1 MKKAFTLLFI
11 TITLASCSLNN
22 DQIPAQ
28 EKTILGRWHVVGF
41 EETVLYEF
49 TKDLRHTI
57 YSTDGNFG
65 SLSEAIPNPN
75 SWTYNG
81 NELIID
87 LSSGN
92 FLKAK
97 LNFKCDNNV
106 LSLVSQSGTTILY
119 REGYDYKKCNE

>member
-49 TKDLRHTI
+49 TKDLRYTI

-65 SLSEAIPNPN
+65 PLSDAIPNPN

-81 NELIID
+81 NELVID
-87 LSSGN
+87 LNFGN
-92 FLKAK
+92 TLKAK

-106 LSLVSQSGTTILY
+106 LSLVSQSGITILY
-119 REGYDYKKCNE
+119 REGYDYKNCNE